1 MVKRGRGS
9 RFTKLIE
16 DPEVRRWYE
25 NNARGSVVTADV
37 YLRRLGNF
45 CEAHSSTPKKFA
57 ARSEKEI
64 YGVLLDYVS
73 KLEKEGKAGSY
84 ISSIMKALKSWLA
97 FNDKEVKRKIK
108 IRGAEATPTLKD
120 ERIPTPRELKSILM
134 SGDKKTRVA
143 CVLVAHSGF
152 RLQSLGTY
160 LGDNGLRIGDFPE
173 LRIDGDHVDFS
184 EVPALIVVRPELSK
198 AGHKYITFLSEEGCD
213 YLKEYLEERMR
224 TGEKLSNRSSIVRP
238 KTATKQFISTTNIG
252 DTIRHAIRKAGFS
265 WRPYVL
271 RSYFD
276 TQLMLA
282 ESKGHVLRDYR
293 TLWMGHKGDI
303 EHTYTTN
310 KSRLPPQV
318 IDDMREAYR
327 RSQEFLQTKVPEQPK
342 EEELKRMFRAELL
355 RMAGYDDD
363 EMDKDGLLELPEDKF
378 REAVQERLLGAK
390 GNNNYSQKAISIDE
404 VDKYLEEG
412 WEFVTTLPNDKVV
425 VRCPS

>member
-9 RFTKLIE
+9 RFTKLLE
-16 DPEVRRWYE
+16 DSEVRRWYE

-57 ARSEKEI
+57 AKSEKEI

-73 KLEKEGKAGSY
+73 KLEKEGKSGSY

-97 FNDKEVKRKIK
+97 HNDKEVKRKIK
-108 IRGAEATPTLKD
+108 IRGADATPTLKD

-173 LRIDGDHVDFS
+173 LGIEGDQIVFT
-184 EVPALIVVRPELSK
+184 EVPTMIVVKPELSK
-198 AGHKYITFLSEEGCD
+198 AGHKYITFLSEEGCE
-213 YLKEYLEERMR
+213 YLKDYLEERIR
-224 TGEKLSNRSSIVRP
+224 NGERLTKHSSILRP
-238 KTATKQFISTTNIG
+238 KTAAKDFISTTNIG
-252 DTIRHAIRKAGFS
+252 DTIRKAIRKAGFP

-310 KSRLPPQV
+310 KGRLPPHI
-318 IDDMREAYR
+318 IDDMREGYGK
-327 RSQEFLQTKVPEQPK
+327 SQEFLQTKVPELPK
-342 EEELKRMFRAELL
+342 EEDL
-355 RMAGYDDD
+355 
-363 EMDKDGLLELPEDKF
+363 
-378 REAVQERLLGAK
+378 
-390 GNNNYSQKAISIDE
+390 
-404 VDKYLEEG
+404 
-412 WEFVTTLPNDKVV
+412 
-425 VRCPS
+425 

>member
-1 MVKRGRGS
+1 MAKKGRGS
-9 RFTKLIE
+9 RFAKLLE

-25 NNARGSVVTADV
+25 NNSRGSVITADV

-57 ARSEKEI
+57 AKSEKEI
-64 YGVLLDYVS
+64 YGILLDYVS
-73 KLEKEGKAGSY
+73 KLEKEGKSGSY
-84 ISSIMKALKSWLA
+84 ISSIMKALRSWLA

-108 IRGAEATPTLKD
+108 IRGADATPTLKD
-120 ERIPTPRELKSILM
+120 ERIPTPLELKSILL

-143 CVLVAHSGF
+143 CALVAHSGF

-160 LGDNGLRIGDFPE
+160 LGDDGLRIGDFPE
-173 LRIDGDHVDFS
+173 LRIDGDHIDFL
-184 EVPALIVVRPELSK
+184 EVPTMIVVRPELSK

-224 TGEKLSNRSSIVRP
+224 AGEELSNRSSIVRP

-282 ESKGHVLRDYR
+282 ESKGHLLRDYR

-310 KSRLPPQV
+310 KGKLPPHI
-318 IDDMREAYR
+318 IDDMREAYG
-327 RSQEFLQTKVPEQPK
+327 RSQEFLQTMVPEQPK

-363 EMDKDGLLELPEDKF
+363 EMDKDGLLELPEDMF

-390 GNNNYSQKAISIDE
+390 ENNNSKQRVISIDE
-404 VDKYLEEG
+404 IETYLEDG
-412 WEFVTTLPNDKVV
+412 WEFVTTLPNESVV
-425 VRCPS
+425 VRHPS

>member
-9 RFTKLIE
+9 RFTKLLE
-16 DPEVRRWYE
+16 RSEVRRWYE

-57 ARSEKEI
+57 ARSEKDI
-64 YGVLLDYVS
+64 YGILLDYVS
-73 KLEKEGKAGSY
+73 KLEKEGKSGSY

-108 IRGAEATPTLKD
+108 IRGADATPTLKD

-143 CVLVAHSGF
+143 CILIAHSGF
-152 RLQSLGTY
+152 RLQTLGTY

-173 LRIDGDHVDFS
+173 LRIEGDQIVFT
-184 EVPALIVVRPELSK
+184 EVPTMIVVKPELSK
-198 AGHKYITFLSEEGCD
+198 AGHKYITFLSEEGCE
-213 YLKEYLEERMR
+213 YLKDYLEERIR
-224 TGEKLSNRSSIVRP
+224 NGEKLTKRSSILRP
-238 KTATKQFISTTNIG
+238 KTAAKDFISTTNIG
-252 DTIRHAIRKAGFS
+252 DTIRKAIRKAGFP

-310 KSRLPPQV
+310 KGKLPPHI
-318 IDDMREAYR
+318 IDDMREAYG
-327 RSQEFLQTKVPEQPK
+327 RSQEFLQTKVPELPK
-342 EEELKRMFRAELL
+342 EEDLKRMFRAELL
-355 RMAGYDDD
+355 RMAGYDDE
-363 EMDKDGLLELPEDKF
+363 EMEKAGLLELPEDKF

-390 GNNNYSQKAISIDE
+390 GNNNSKQRVVPIDE
-404 VDKYLEEG
+404 IETYLEDG

-425 VRCPS
+425 VRHPS